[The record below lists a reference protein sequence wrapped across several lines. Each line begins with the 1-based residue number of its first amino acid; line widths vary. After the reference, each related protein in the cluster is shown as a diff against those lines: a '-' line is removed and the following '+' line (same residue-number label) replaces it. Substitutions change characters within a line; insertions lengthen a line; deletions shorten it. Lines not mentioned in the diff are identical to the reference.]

1 MELLPPFILKK
12 HTGGKKLFKER
23 QDIQDLSINA
33 EQLHFFLQTIYE
45 CHESY
50 SRQQLSSL
58 LGIAF
63 NVSAS
68 VYSWAEKE
76 EKIVLSK

>member
-1 MELLPPFILKK
+1 MP
-12 HTGGKKLFKER
+12 FKER
-23 QDIQDLSINA
+23 QDIQDLSSNA
-33 EQLHFFLQTIYE
+33 EQLHFLLQTIYE
-45 CHESY
+45 CHENY

-68 VYSWAEKE
+68 VYSWTEKE
-76 EKIVLSK
+76 EERVLSNEEARRNDK